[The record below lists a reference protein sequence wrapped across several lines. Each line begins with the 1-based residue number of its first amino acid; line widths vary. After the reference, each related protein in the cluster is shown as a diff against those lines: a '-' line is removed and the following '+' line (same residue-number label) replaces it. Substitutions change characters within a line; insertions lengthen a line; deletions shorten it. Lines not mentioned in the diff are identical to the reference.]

1 MKNNASLRIM
11 DIFKLVTGDGGTLF
25 DFEDIIYP
33 TIEGNTS
40 NFITDYAAISEEVD
54 FFTARM
60 YGSRHFRAK
69 VSEAFAEDETPIDD
83 SDIVSEWWFTTKSI
97 CQMHLDSWA
106 HLYYALSIKYNP
118 LWNVDGTTTFNNG
131 EKVRT
136 EDFAEREDTTFHDNT
151 EDNSTEYATAY
162 DSGNESETGKV
173 QTTSE
178 EYTDTFTAG
187 SHLDTFTDET
197 HEDTETRQGN
207 IGVTSSQ
214 NLLNQEWEA
223 RKRDFFRTIV
233 KTIVDEAGCMYK
245 MM

>member
-1 MKNNASLRIM
+1 MRNNASLRIM
-11 DIFKLVTGDGGTLF
+11 DIFKLVTEDEGTLF
-25 DFEDIIYP
+25 DFSNLTYP

-40 NFITDYAAISEEVD
+40 NFITDYSDISNEVD

-69 VSEAFAEDETPIDD
+69 VSEAFADDEILIDD
-83 SDIVSEWWFTTKSI
+83 SDIVSEWLFTTKSI

-118 LWNVDGTTTFNNG
+118 LWNVDGTTTFNFG

-136 EDFAEREDTTFHDNT
+136 EDFAKRTDLTKNPLHETDT
-151 EDNSTEYATAY
+151 TEYATAY
-162 DSGNESETGKV
+162 DSGTESETGKV
-173 QTTSE
+173 STSDKAHNIE
-178 EYTDTFTAG
+178 FETGT
-187 SHLDTFTDET
+187 HKDTFTDET

-245 MM
+245 LM